1 MEENATRAERV
12 FRALLRFYPRA
23 FRDRFGEE
31 LVSCFRRD
39 RERPHFAG
47 FCGQCRFWTHTVSDL
62 FLTAFREWRADV
74 PPFRLELDM
83 HGLLT
88 HFRFAFLT
96 MELTLPR
103 GR

>member
-1 MEENATRAERV
+1 MAENATRAERV

-47 FCGQCRFWTHTVSDL
+47 FCGQCRV
-62 FLTAFREWRADV
+62 
-74 PPFRLELDM
+74 
-83 HGLLT
+83 
-88 HFRFAFLT
+88 
-96 MELTLPR
+96 
-103 GR
+103 